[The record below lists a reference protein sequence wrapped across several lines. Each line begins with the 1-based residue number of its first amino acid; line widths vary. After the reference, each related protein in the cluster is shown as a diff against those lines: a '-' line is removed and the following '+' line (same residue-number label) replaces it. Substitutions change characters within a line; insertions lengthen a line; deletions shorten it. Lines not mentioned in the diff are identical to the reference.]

1 MIPPFLVKIVI
12 QYGNKILAGLLAS
25 SIMAG
30 GYLYWEHKQEKEGRL
45 EERAK
50 WEKRDRDTK
59 KQSED
64 LLKRK
69 NIEIELTK
77 QYQQQQYDGALEK
90 YADYINHLNDIN
102 NRLRVKSTSASS
114 NRNAMPTKTND
125 TERTCGSG
133 ETTLSVEQMKSIKAA
148 ELLIE
153 EFLIPNSI
161 VK

>member
-1 MIPPFLVKIVI
+1 MIPPIVVELAFK
-12 QYGNKILAGLLAS
+12 YGNKIIAGVTAVSVLV
-25 SIMAG
+25 G
-30 GYLYWEHKQEKEGRL
+30 GYYYWEHKQEKEGRL

-50 WEKRDRDTK
+50 WEERDADTK
-59 KQSED
+59 RQAEN

-77 QYQQQQYDGALEK
+77 QHQHQQFTGALEK
-90 YADYINHLNDIN
+90 YADYINHLNDTN
-102 NRLRVKSTSASS
+102 NRLRIKSASAGS
-114 NRNAMPTKTND
+114 GRNSMPSTTKD
-125 TERTCGSG
+125 TEGTCGSG
-133 ETTLSVEQMKSIKAA
+133 EATLSVEQMKSIKAA

>member
-50 WEKRDRDTK
+50 WKERDAETERQSEQLMLLKIHEVNLK
-59 KQSED
+59 KQFD
-64 LLKRK
+64 QKK
-69 NIEIELTK
+69 FN
-77 QYQQQQYDGALEK
+77 GALEK
-90 YADYINHLNDIN
+90 YADYINHLNDTN
-102 NRLRVKSTSASS
+102 NRLRINSTKAGG
-114 NRNAMPTKTND
+114 NRNAVPRTSED
-125 TERTCGSG
+125 TQRTCGSG
-133 ETTLSVEQMKSIKAA
+133 ETALSVEQLKSIKAA

-161 VK
+161 VE

>member
-1 MIPPFLVKIVI
+1 MIPPFLVKIGMR
-12 QYGNKILAGLLAS
+12 YGNKILAGLLAS

-45 EERAK
+45 EERLK
-50 WEKRDRDTK
+50 WEKRDMDTK

-69 NIEIELTK
+69 SIEIELTK
-77 QYQQQQYDGALEK
+77 QHQQQQFNGALEK
-90 YADYINHLNDIN
+90 YADYINHLDDTN
-102 NRLRVKSTSASS
+102 NRLRIKSTSAGSG
-114 NRNAMPTKTND
+114 RNAMPTKTND

-133 ETTLSVEQMKSIKAA
+133 ETALSVEQLKSIKAA

-161 VK
+161 VE

>member
-1 MIPPFLVKIVI
+1 MIPPFLIKIGA
-12 QYGNKILAGLLAS
+12 QYGNKILAGLLAT

-50 WEKRDRDTK
+50 WEERDRETK
-59 KQSED
+59 RQSEN

-77 QYQQQQYDGALEK
+77 QHQQQQYHGALEE
-90 YADYINHLNDIN
+90 YANYINHLNDIN
-102 NRLRVKSTSASS
+102 NRLRVKSTSAGS
-114 NRNAMPTKTND
+114 NGNAMPTEAGD
-125 TERTCGSG
+125 TTGTCGSG
-133 ETTLSVEQMKSIKAA
+133 TETLSIERLKSIKAA